1 MVNIQPHWP
10 CGCSI
15 FHSSN
20 ALSNRQLPNYQPC
33 FFSWYNIKLLVT
45 AVKNLVSCVSPLLT
59 LLGTP
64 GWWDERK
71 YWEPVGQPTT
81 KCVVI
86 SKETRSLV
94 FFVCLFVNVS
104 FWVQWY
110 KLRVLVPNLV
120 KRKELFAMNLKKQ
133 LLRPCVQGLS
143 SSYPPGH
150 SREVGRGE
158 NPETSCTAF
167 NKSYGYQ
174 SGDVEF
180 SFCLFVCLCFLS
192 AMV

>member
-1 MVNIQPHWP
+1 MNLCLFHSNIDFLLSDISTHIFLLFSIHFLWYWQGEFVQQYKHLSCDSARKKMVNIQPHWP

-20 ALSNRQLPNYQPC
+20 ALSNRQWPNYQPC

-71 YWEPVGQPTT
+71 YWEPVGQPAT

-86 SKETRSLV
+86 SKETSRSLV
-94 FFVCLFVNVS
+94 FFVCL
-104 FWVQWY
+104 
-110 KLRVLVPNLV
+110 L
-120 KRKELFAMNLKKQ
+120 
-133 LLRPCVQGLS
+133 
-143 SSYPPGH
+143 
-150 SREVGRGE
+150 
-158 NPETSCTAF
+158 T
-167 NKSYGYQ
+167 
-174 SGDVEF
+174 
-180 SFCLFVCLCFLS
+180 
-192 AMV
+192 